1 MLSGYISPKKSPQG
15 ENTTE
20 NLNKNH
26 WTRWE
31 INRKQL
37 NQTKETEITNLQSS
51 SSVQKYFKS
60 IFIYPLMPLISSTHT
75 ITHMRQPYDRWVYVS
90 WLCVFQQWLVV
101 QDCIYFHNSFY
112 NLIFQY
118 TWFLHHSVPPQQY
131 VVYFIYSAQGFQMW
145 HIHISISFLNITN
158 VTHTHFY
165 LISEHHNQ
173 ISALVL
179 YIQEVQTATLRI
191 FMVYSSHSSYML
203 ETYLQLGQY
212 CSLPY
217 PFQFIKYW
225 SSYH

>member
-1 MLSGYISPKKSPQG
+1 LLSGCISLKKFPQG
-15 ENTTE
+15 ENITE

-26 WTRWE
+26 WTWWE

-37 NQTKETEITNLQSS
+37 NHTKETEITNLKSS
-51 SSVQKYFKS
+51 SSVSKYFKS

-101 QDCIYFHNSFY
+101 QDCMYFNNSFY
-112 NLIFQY
+112 NLIFKY
-118 TWFLHHSVPPQQY
+118 TGSYIILYCPTPAKCGVLYIWGTGVS
-131 VVYFIYSAQGFQMW
+131 
-145 HIHISISFLNITN
+145 N

-165 LISEHHNQ
+165 LISEHQNQ

-179 YIQEVQTATLRI
+179 YIQEIQTATLRI

-203 ETYLQLGQY
+203 
-212 CSLPY
+212 
-217 PFQFIKYW
+217 
-225 SSYH
+225 